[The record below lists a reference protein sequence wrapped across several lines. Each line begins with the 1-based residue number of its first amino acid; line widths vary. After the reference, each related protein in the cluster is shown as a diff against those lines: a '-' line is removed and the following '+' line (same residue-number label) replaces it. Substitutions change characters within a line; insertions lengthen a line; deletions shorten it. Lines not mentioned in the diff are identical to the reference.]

1 MQKFNKREVL
11 KRIIIIP
18 DKGRRDFWKREY
30 KLLNDLLE
38 NYPDLDFW
46 QKVQFHQEWDSLR
59 ILKSDYGK
67 KILDKKYREFHYI
80 LPTKTK
86 YTLGDKCGPDSNI
99 KKKPTTIREFLL

>member
-1 MQKFNKREVL
+1 MPKFNKKEIL

-38 NYPDLDFW
+38 NYPDETFW
-46 QKVQFHQEWDSLR
+46 EKVNFHQEWDSLR

-67 KILDKKYREFHYI
+67 ELLEKKYREFHYI
-80 LPTKTK
+80 LPEKK
-86 YTLGDKCGPDSNI
+86 EYTLGSKSGSDKKIS
-99 KKKPTTIREFLL
+99 KKPKTVREFLS